1 MMFRQKYV
9 SLIGVALIAVGL
21 WTFPADAQHRAGF
34 RGPRRIAGDTSMSFP
49 LLLRGANLT
58 ADQKSQV
65 RQIMANHRDTL
76 RNLFGQLRAA
86 RQDMSNKLF
95 STGGIQESD
104 LASDIQQIS
113 LLRKQL
119 TEEGLKVMLEIR
131 GVLTSAQLANAAQR
145 YQQLQALRA
154 QMRNLLGQKEEPQ

>member
-1 MMFRQKYV
+1 MFRQKYV

-21 WTFPADAQHRAGF
+21 WTFPAYAQHRAGF
-34 RGPRRIAGDTSMSFP
+34 RGPKRIAGDTGMSLP

-65 RQIMANHRDTL
+65 HQIMANHRDTL
-76 RNLFGQLRAA
+76 RNLFSQLRAA

-95 STGGIQESD
+95 STGGVQESD

-113 LLRKQL
+113 SLRNQL
-119 TEEGLKVMLEIR
+119 AQEGLKVLLEIR
-131 GVLTSAQLANAAQR
+131 SVLTSDQLANAAQR